1 MPLAS
6 LHLLITFSFSR
17 SERRRLEEQYEEV
30 KNEVMELTSE
40 TEEITIQKLQDE
52 IKECKAIL
60 KCGVCFDRPKEV
72 RVTYNVLYNFF
83 FPDDLDLFMSKDF
96 RVLHHS

>member
-6 LHLLITFSFSR
+6 RHLLVTFTFSR
-17 SERRRLEEQYEEV
+17 NERRRLEEQYEEV

-40 TEEITIQKLQDE
+40 TEETTIQKLQDE

-72 RVTYNVLYNFF
+72 HIMYCTASSF
-83 FPDDLDLFMSKDF
+83 
-96 RVLHHS
+96 